1 MNTPTRRFEFTQGTS
16 NKFWEVWCVDQIM
29 FCRWGRIGGRAQ
41 KKTWWYGSVAAA
53 RSMASRKANQKIGKG
68 YVEVVDQVRRT
79 SAGVFVNATSTATDT
94 VSTPKAKKKAKR
106 LTAKGRAN
114 RDALRQR
121 QADEAKFKRRGP
133 RIG

>member
-1 MNTPTRRFEFTQGTS
+1 MKTPVRRLEYTQGTS
-16 NKFWEVWCVDQIM
+16 DKFWEVWCDAATM
-29 FCRWGRIGGRAQ
+29 FCRWGRIGSKGQ
-41 KKTWWYGSVAAA
+41 EKFWFYGSTAAA

-68 YVEVVDQVRRT
+68 YVEVFAFKDIVELARAKIAKKEDPEK
-79 SAGVFVNATSTATDT
+79 
-94 VSTPKAKKKAKR
+94 PKAKKKAKR

-121 QADEAKFKRRGP
+121 QADEFTFKRRGP

>member
-1 MNTPTRRFEFTQGTS
+1 MRTPTRRFEYTQGTS
-16 NKFWEVWCVDQIM
+16 NKFWEVWCVDENM
-29 FCRWGRIGGRAQ
+29 HCRWGRIGGRAQ

-68 YVEVVDQVRRT
+68 YVEVGDAV
-79 SAGVFVNATSTATDT
+79 ATSTGAFVKTINTATNT

-121 QADEAKFKRRGP
+121 QADEFTFKRRGP